1 MSHQGAKFTE
11 LSVELQ
17 HLYQM
22 HCLHFPHLYQANRTT
37 KCLWIV

>member
-1 MSHQGAKFTE
+1 MSHQVAKFTE

-22 HCLHFPHLYQANRTT
+22 HCLHFPHLT
-37 KCLWIV
+37 KLTGQQNAYG